1 MSLSA
6 PEIER
11 VLDEIAPICRG
22 SFLNRIRLH
31 RGRDLLLDLRNGPE
45 RPTLLI
51 SMEPEASRLG
61 FVTRPGGTG
70 EDPGGFLQLLRAR
83 MEGLRL
89 AEIAQPGGDR
99 IVRIDCAGKSAGR
112 RPPATLLAEI
122 MGARS
127 NLYVLDDEGRVE
139 GALRRGGFRPGEMWA
154 PPEGGGDA
162 PPEARDFADVEGA
175 SYCERIENFY
185 NREIPRRAEEKQRA
199 QVSAALRRERGKL
212 RRLEKNLRRDIERA
226 GDPEEQRTMGQ
237 LLKANARQIPPEASE
252 VKLPRWDRP
261 DELIT
266 IALKPS
272 ENAGVNADRYFE
284 RARRAQRTQAAAQK
298 RIDETAWRIA
308 EIETLLELAGELP
321 VTELLAEAGRL
332 KISTGTQRERQVSE
346 VGETHGSAAMEKL
359 FEKLKIKPRRFTS
372 ETGQLILVGRNSKEN
387 DVLTTKVARPH
398 DYFFHVSGAPGSHV
412 IACVNKGEKLD
423 PATVR
428 RAAELALRYSA
439 MAKSGRGDISYCERR
454 YVRKRK
460 GDPPG
465 LVHLMGRH
473 ETLWIELGD

>member
-6 PEIER
+6 TEIGR
-11 VLDEIAPICRG
+11 VLAEIAPICRG
-22 SFLNRIRLH
+22 AFVNRIRLH
-31 RGRDLLLDLRNGPE
+31 RGQDLLLDLRNGPE

-51 SMEPEASRLG
+51 SVEPEASRLG
-61 FVTRPGGTG
+61 FVARPGGTG
-70 EDPGGFLQLLRAR
+70 EDPAGFLQLLRAR

-89 AEIAQPGGDR
+89 SDIEQPGDDR
-99 IVRIDCAGKSAGR
+99 IVRIDCAGKSSGR
-112 RPPATLLAEI
+112 RPPVSLLAEL

-139 GALRRGGFRPGEMWA
+139 GALRRGGFRPGETWA
-154 PPEGGGDA
+154 PPERGGDA
-162 PPEARDFADVEGA
+162 PGVSREFAGIAGA

-185 NREIPRRAEEKQRA
+185 RDELTRLADERQRA
-199 QVSAALRRERGKL
+199 QISAALRREREKL
-212 RRLEKNLRRDIERA
+212 KRLTKNLNRDIARA
-226 GDPEEQRTMGQ
+226 GDPEEQRLMGQ
-237 LLKANARQIPPEASE
+237 LLKANARQVPPEASE
-252 VKLPRWDRP
+252 VQLPRWDRP
-261 DELIT
+261 DELLT

-284 RARRAQRTQAAAQK
+284 RARRAQRTQAEARR
-298 RIDETAWRIA
+298 RIEENAWRIA
-308 EIETLLELAGELP
+308 EIETVMELAGEMP
-321 VTELLAEAGRL
+321 VDELLAEAARL
-332 KISTGTQRERQVSE
+332 KIPMGTRRTRQTS
-346 VGETHGSAAMEKL
+346 GGDETHGSAAMEKL

-372 ETGQLILVGRNSKEN
+372 EAGQLILVGRNSKEN
-387 DVLTTKVARPH
+387 DALTTKVARPH

-412 IACVNKGEKLD
+412 IACVEKGGKLD
-423 PATVR
+423 PSTLR

-439 MAKSGRGDISYCERR
+439 MAKSRRGDVSYCERR

-465 LVHLMGRH
+465 LVHLTGRH